1 MNGKRAKFLRHLAL
15 SLTAVHTEVS
25 KETLYR
31 QHTKRGNIVVAPKCV
46 RGAYQQLKVK
56 MANTIL
62 SREVRT
68 QHHRIREQAA

>member
-15 SLTAVHTEVS
+15 SLTAVHHIS
-25 KETLYR
+25 LETLYR
-31 QHTKRGNIVVAPKCV
+31 QHTKRGNIVVDPKCV
-46 RGAYQQLKVK
+46 RGAYQKLKVR